1 MKKTAR
7 ITDVARYAGVSI
19 ATVSYVLSDTG
30 RISPATRDRV
40 MEAVDALGYRPSARA
55 RSLVLRRSRTVGL
68 AEPQHTLR
76 SDPWFSLFLAG
87 VADACRQRGYHVMLI
102 APLAGSGD
110 KAGLADA
117 ARSGLVDGVIL
128 VESAA
133 APSTVEAL
141 ELAEVPCVIYGRTDR
156 GAWVDIDH
164 QAGAALATR
173 HLLDFG
179 HQRIV
184 HLALPEDTAI
194 GRLRRKGYEQAL
206 SHADIDLEPQVMVTD
221 GSFGAGYQW
230 TSELM
235 ARATRCTAVFAAT
248 DQLALGVMKRAGEL
262 GVEVPR
268 QLSVVGFDD
277 TPAGRHAEPPLTS
290 VAYDAEILGQA
301 AAERLLDL
309 IDGQAVA
316 PLVVAP
322 RLVAR
327 ASAGPTGFVGTPAT
341 DPGEPVLKVGATF
354 AVWSHQ
360 GSFEPTSGRQG
371 VYLADTRLV
380 SAYRL
385 WIQGER
391 VVPLTLTVGDA
402 GRTLDATYVWQE
414 PATTFRLERR
424 VVLDED
430 GFVDEWR
437 WARWGE
443 ARPISVRLQV
453 ASDFADLFEVRGTP
467 RKQHGRRRTII
478 RDGSQRIEYEGLD
491 GLTRAV
497 SVDVVPPGGEWR
509 DDFCE
514 WTLGDSAEGPLGEA
528 PTAGEITVRVA
539 WEQPGRCEV
548 PGEVS
553 FTRWPVIHPGHKGTL
568 RVLQRAEQDLDLLS
582 ADFGAGG
589 VPMAGLPWFG
599 ALFGRDSLTVAWQTL
614 EWAPDLAER
623 VLSTLAL
630 YQGKQHNPDTEEEP
644 GRIVHEVRWG
654 EMARHGEVPFG
665 RYYGSVD
672 ATLLFVALYGAT
684 WVRQGEGTWTHRM
697 LPAIDAALAW
707 VLAHVDADGLFRF
720 QPQSA
725 RGLAIQSW
733 KDSADSMVFASGEHG
748 RPPFAV
754 AEVQGYAYRA
764 LVLMSR
770 FFADHR
776 EFERASDLRAR
787 AEAIR
792 RAFHDRFWLP
802 DRHYYALAVDG
813 EGAAVDGLSSDP
825 GQCLWT
831 GVVPS
836 AQASWVVKRLIGP
849 QLWSGWGIR
858 TLGSDEAAYDPYSYH
873 RGSVWPHDTSLI
885 AAGLRQS
892 GFAEEAA
899 CVADA
904 LMEAAGLMPHHRL
917 PELFSGEPRAAGGPF
932 PYPTACAPQAWASGA
947 PFLLMTALSGFHV
960 DAPRRVVH
968 LAPLFTPLVP
978 ELAVRGVEVGGR
990 RVDLVCTPS
999 RVAVEGLPPGWRSV
1013 CRPGVTVD
1021 ARTRAKSL

>member
-1 MKKTAR
+1 MKRTAR

-19 ATVSYVLSDTG
+19 ATVSYVLTDSG

-40 MEAVDALGYRPSARA
+40 MEAVEALGYHPSARA

-87 VADACRQRGYHVMLI
+87 VADVCRQRGYHVMLI
-102 APLAGSGD
+102 APLSGSGD
-110 KAGLADA
+110 EAGLAA
-117 ARSGLVDGVIL
+117 VARSGLVDGVIL
-128 VESAA
+128 MESAD
-133 APSTVEAL
+133 APSTLEAL
-141 ELAEVPCVIYGRTDR
+141 ESAEMPCVIYGRTDR
-156 GAWVDIDH
+156 GPWVDIDH
-164 QAGAALATR
+164 EAGAALATR

-184 HLALPEDTAI
+184 HLALPADTAV

-206 SHADIDLEPQVMVTD
+206 GHADMGLEPQVMVTD
-221 GSFGAGYQW
+221 GSFAAGYHR
-230 TSELM
+230 TTELM
-235 ARATRCTAVFAAT
+235 AQPTRCTAVFAAT
-248 DQLALGVMKRAGEL
+248 DQLALGVIKRAGEL

-277 TPAGRHAEPPLTS
+277 TPASRHAEPPLTS
-290 VAYDAEILGQA
+290 VAYDVETLGQA
-301 AAERLLDL
+301 AADRLLDL
-309 IDGQAVA
+309 IDRQAVA

-341 DPGEPVLKVGATF
+341 DPEEPVLKAGAAF
-354 AVWSHQ
+354 AVWSHH
-360 GSFEPTSGRQG
+360 GSFEPASGRQG

-380 SAYRL
+380 SSYRL

-391 VVPLTLTVGDA
+391 VAPLTLTVGDES
-402 GRTLDATYVWQE
+402 RTLDAVYVWQE

-424 VVLDED
+424 VTLQED
-430 GFVDEWR
+430 GLVDEWH

-443 ARPISVRLQV
+443 ARPITVRLQV
-453 ASDFADLFEVRGTP
+453 SSDFADLFEVRGTP
-467 RKQHGRRRTII
+467 RQRHGQRRVTV

-497 SVDVVPPGGEWR
+497 SIDVGPSAAEWR
-509 DDFCE
+509 DDSCE
-514 WTLGDSAEGPLGEA
+514 WTLGVASAEA
-528 PTAGEITVRVA
+528 ATAGAITVRVA

-548 PGEVS
+548 QGGTS
-553 FTRWPVIHPGHKGTL
+553 STRWPVIRTAHEATQ
-568 RVLQRAEQDLDLLS
+568 RVLQRAERDLDLLA
-582 ADFGAGG
+582 ADFGAGS

-599 ALFGRDSLTVAWQTL
+599 ALFGRDALTVAWQTL
-614 EWAPDLAER
+614 EWTPELAVR

-630 YQGKQHNPDTEEEP
+630 YQGREHNPDTEEEP
-644 GRIVHEVRWG
+644 GRIVHEMRWG

-672 ATLLFVALYGAT
+672 ATLLFVGLYGAT
-684 WVRQGEGTWTHRM
+684 WVRRGEGAWTETLR
-697 LPAIDAALAW
+697 PAADAALAW
-707 VLAHVDADGLFRF
+707 LLAHVDADGLCRF

-733 KDSADSMVFASGEHG
+733 KDSADSMVFANGEHG

-776 EFERASDLRAR
+776 EPDRASDLRAR
-787 AEAIR
+787 AETIR

-802 DRHYYALAVDG
+802 DRQYYALAVDG
-813 EGAAVDGLSSDP
+813 EGATVDGLSSDP

-836 AQASWVVKRLIGP
+836 RASSWVVKRLTSP
-849 QLWSGWGIR
+849 ELWSGWGIR
-858 TLGSDEAAYDPYSYH
+858 TLGTDEAAYDPYSYH

-892 GFAEEAA
+892 GFLEDAA
-899 CVADA
+899 RVADA
-904 LMEAAGLMPHHRL
+904 LLEAATRMPHHRL
-917 PELFSGEPRAAGGPF
+917 PELFSGEPRTAGGPF
-932 PYPTACAPQAWASGA
+932 PYPTACAPQAWASAA

-960 DAPRRVVH
+960 DTPRRVVH
-968 LAPLFTPLVP
+968 LAPLLTTLVP
-978 ELAVRGVEVGGR
+978 ELVVEGVDIGGR
-990 RVDLVCTPS
+990 AVDLVCTPS
-999 RVAVEGLPPGWRSV
+999 RVAVDGLPSGWRSV
-1013 CRPGVTVD
+1013 CRPAVAVD
-1021 ARTRAKSL
+1021 ARTGAQSL

>member
-19 ATVSYVLSDTG
+19 ATVSYVLSDSG

-40 MEAVDALGYRPSARA
+40 MEAVEALGYHPSARA
-55 RSLVLRRSRTVGL
+55 QSLVLRRSRTVGL

-76 SDPWFSLFLAG
+76 SDPSFSLFLAG

-102 APLAGSGD
+102 APLSGSGD
-110 KAGLADA
+110 EAGLTAV

-128 VESAA
+128 MESAA
-133 APSTVEAL
+133 AASTIEAFAA
-141 ELAEVPCVIYGRTDR
+141 AEMPCVIYGRSDQ
-156 GAWVDIDH
+156 GPWVDID
-164 QAGAALATR
+164 QEAGAELATR

-184 HLALPEDTAI
+184 HLGLPEDTAV
-194 GRLRRKGYEQAL
+194 GRLRRRGYEKALWQAETG
-206 SHADIDLEPQVMVTD
+206 LEPQVLVTD
-221 GSFGAGYQW
+221 GTFGAGYHLT
-230 TSELM
+230 TSLM
-235 ARATRCTAVFAAT
+235 AEPTRCTAVFAAT
-248 DQLALGVMKRAGEL
+248 DQLALGVIKRAGEL

-277 TPAGRHAEPPLTS
+277 TLAGQHAEPPLTS
-290 VAYDAEILGQA
+290 VAYDVETLGQA
-301 AAERLLDL
+301 AADRLLDL
-309 IDGQAVA
+309 IDHQVVT

-341 DPGEPVLKVGATF
+341 DPAEPILKAGAAF
-354 AVWSHQ
+354 AVWSHH
-360 GSFEPTSGRQG
+360 GSFEPASGRQG

-380 SAYRL
+380 SSYRL

-391 VVPLTLTVGDA
+391 VAPLTLTVG
-402 GRTLDATYVWQE
+402 GEGCTLDAVYVWQE

-424 VVLDED
+424 VVLSE
-430 GFVDEWR
+430 GGLVDEWR
-437 WARWGE
+437 WARWGD
-443 ARPISVRLQV
+443 ARPITLRLQV
-453 ASDFADLFEVRGTP
+453 SSDFADLFEVRGTP
-467 RKQHGRRRTII
+467 RPQRGRRRVTSQA
-478 RDGSQRIEYEGLD
+478 GSQRIEYEGLD
-491 GLTRAV
+491 GLVRAV
-497 SVDVVPPGGEWR
+497 SIDAGPVTREWG
-509 DDFCE
+509 DESCE
-514 WTLGDSAEGPLGEA
+514 WILDDARSAGA
-528 PTAGEITVRVA
+528 ITIRVA
-539 WEQPGRCEV
+539 WEQPGLCAAQD
-548 PGEVS
+548 GAS
-553 FTRWPVIHPGHKGTL
+553 HTAWPDIRTGHRETE
-568 RVLQRAEQDLDLLS
+568 RVLQRAQSDLDTLA

-614 EWAPDLAER
+614 EWVPDLAER

-630 YQGKQHNPDTEEEP
+630 YQGREHNPDTEEEP
-644 GRIVHEVRWG
+644 GRIVHEMRWG

-672 ATLLFVALYGAT
+672 ATLLFVGLYGAT
-684 WVRQGEGTWTHRM
+684 WVRRGEGTRTEALR
-697 LPAIDAALAW
+697 PAVDAALAW
-707 VLAHVDADGLFRF
+707 LLAHIDPDGLCRF
-720 QPQSA
+720 QPQSV

-733 KDSADSMVFASGEHG
+733 KDSADSMVFANGEHG

-776 EFERASDLRAR
+776 DAERARDLRAR

-802 DRHYYALAVDG
+802 DRQYYALAVDG

-836 AQASWVVKRLIGP
+836 QASSWVVKRLTTRE
-849 QLWSGWGIR
+849 LWSGWGIR
-858 TLGSDEAAYDPYSYH
+858 TLGTDEAAYDPYSYH

-885 AAGLRQS
+885 AAGMRQA
-892 GFAEEAA
+892 GFPEPAA
-899 CVADA
+899 WVADA
-904 LMEAAGLMPHHRL
+904 LLEAATRLPHHRL
-917 PELFSGEPRAAGGPF
+917 PELFSGEPREAGGPF
-932 PYPTACAPQAWASGA
+932 PYPTACAPQAWASAA
-947 PFLLMTALSGFHV
+947 PLLLMTALSGLHV
-960 DAPRRVVH
+960 DTPRRVVH
-968 LAPLFTPLVP
+968 LAPLLTPLVP
-978 ELAVRGVEVGGR
+978 ELTARGVDIGGHS
-990 RVDLVCTPS
+990 VDLVCTPS
-999 RVAVEGLPPGWRSV
+999 RVAVKGLPPGWRSV
-1013 CRPGVTVD
+1013 CRP
-1021 ARTRAKSL
+1021 ARTMNARTGAQSL